1 MWSWKQDRSS
11 SSSIYTGGSC
21 EVMKV
26 EGLKRCLL
34 RGCCRLLVEDYV
46 RKQMSYW
53 NDEISLT
60 EPNMHTPYWLQEF
73 NAGSTELL
81 QPTYTENHSIKWSE
95 SD

>member
-1 MWSWKQDRSS
+1 M
-11 SSSIYTGGSC
+11 YTGGSC

-60 EPNMHTPYWLQEF
+60 EPKVQKHVRTLQELQEF

-81 QPTYTENHSIKWSE
+81 RSIYTENHSTKWSE
-95 SD
+95 PD